1 MMTSQ
6 VKRSHLSQKE
16 EDVNYEGSERPS
28 STPHCYASSTVI
40 SSVQSPGSI
49 SQSLIP
55 IKMRGLEDIYA
66 QTEETNLF
74 CLYVDHEP
82 FTFKEAVK
90 EDCWRNAMQE
100 EKRNNTQ
107 ELTTLP
113 PGQKTIGVKWEH
125 KIKHIAD
132 GRIERYKARL
142 VAKCYKQ
149 KYGVDYK
156 EVFAPVAR
164 LDTMRM
170 LISLA
175 AHHSWKIYQL
185 DVKSAF
191 LNCILEEV
199 CMQSSVLLAT
209 LE

>member
-28 STPHCYASSTVI
+28 STPHRYASSTVI
-40 SSVQSPGSI
+40 SSLQSPGSI
-49 SQSLIP
+49 SQSLTP

-82 FTFKEAVK
+82 FTFKEVVK

-100 EKRNNTQ
+100 EIYVIERNNTQ

-125 KIKHIAD
+125 KI
-132 GRIERYKARL
+132 
-142 VAKCYKQ
+142 
-149 KYGVDYK
+149 
-156 EVFAPVAR
+156 
-164 LDTMRM
+164 
-170 LISLA
+170 
-175 AHHSWKIYQL
+175 
-185 DVKSAF
+185 
-191 LNCILEEV
+191 
-199 CMQSSVLLAT
+199 
-209 LE
+209 